1 VNRRSRREMVK
12 LDKIA
17 KMRQMRSIERVSRI
31 TRDCSGTNV
40 ILQMKG
46 SADLLEIAVVQM

>member
-1 VNRRSRREMVK
+1 MVK